1 MVPFSDSLLSLS
13 VALWHSHGFHA
24 AVLLPEGED
33 PFKTVPKEYQRMLM
47 RYTKLDDFDFRH
59 YNKTNFAGLTA
70 EYSNSYCNGM
80 LQVAAMG

>member
-1 MVPFSDSLLSLS
+1 
-13 VALWHSHGFHA
+13 
-24 AVLLPEGED
+24 
-33 PFKTVPKEYQRMLM
+33 MLM

-80 LQVAAMG
+80 LQVAALGRRRLGQIEEFQVRIML

>member
-1 MVPFSDSLLSLS
+1 
-13 VALWHSHGFHA
+13 
-24 AVLLPEGED
+24 
-33 PFKTVPKEYQRMLM
+33 MLM

-80 LQVAAMG
+80 LQVGLGAGGSLHEELVWLSG